1 MEVIKWGTSQHSA
14 QFLII
19 PAMSA
24 FTSVGPSLTWESD
37 HLSSVGFLQQKPGDR
52 YGCWMALYLTT
63 DRNAHSRGEKKF
75 KKKKINI
82 TLVPPITPESHKTTL
97 TTLMGWSRQH
107 NPGTHHQLGC
117 PHTMEQE
124 LSSTRHPASP
134 HHDLG
139 ISLLPTPPTLVSGV
153 FFECT

>member
-1 MEVIKWGTSQHSA
+1 MREAKASSSAMEVIKWGTPQLSA

-63 DRNAHSRGEKKF
+63 DRIAHSRGEKKF

-82 TLVPPITPESHKTTL
+82 SLVPPITPESHKTTL
-97 TTLMGWSRQH
+97 TTLMG
-107 NPGTHHQLGC
+107 
-117 PHTMEQE
+117 
-124 LSSTRHPASP
+124 
-134 HHDLG
+134 
-139 ISLLPTPPTLVSGV
+139 
-153 FFECT
+153 